1 MEVECPPG
9 NPAGTVEQNIDV
21 YRPTFDINDENGEVQ
36 YVIEGPSFCQS
47 CWRDCCNFCC
57 AKCCFLGNYTVM
69 TRPFFTSCRG
79 ITISYPEIL
88 ITKKLI

>member
-9 NPAGTVEQNIDV
+9 NLVGTVEQNIDV
-21 YRPTFDINDENGEVQ
+21 YRPTFDINDENGDVK

-57 AKCCFLGNYTVM
+57 AKCCFIGKKKNPIYLPNGNFAHVG
-69 TRPFFTSCRG
+69 G
-79 ITISYPEIL
+79 IR
-88 ITKKLI
+88 K

>member
-1 MEVECPPG
+1 MIFEIIQVLEVECPPG
-9 NPAGTVEQNIDV
+9 NLAGSVEQNIDV

-57 AKCCFLGNYTVM
+57 AKCCFLGINNY
-69 TRPFFTSCRG
+69 FLH
-79 ITISYPEIL
+79 ISVC
-88 ITKKLI
+88 KKTGV

>member
-9 NPAGTVEQNIDV
+9 NLVGTVEQNIDV
-21 YRPTFDINDENGEVQ
+21 YRPTFDINDENGDVK

-57 AKCCFLGNYTVM
+57 AKCCFIGKKKPIYLPNGNFAHVG
-69 TRPFFTSCRG
+69 G
-79 ITISYPEIL
+79 IR
-88 ITKKLI
+88 K

>member
-9 NPAGTVEQNIDV
+9 NLVGTVEQNIDV
-21 YRPTFDINDENGEVQ
+21 YRPTFDINDENGDVQ

-57 AKCCFLGNYTVM
+57 AKCCFIGKQKPIYLPHGNFAHVG
-69 TRPFFTSCRG
+69 G
-79 ITISYPEIL
+79 IR
-88 ITKKLI
+88 K